1 MRESGTGCCRP
12 GQSPGLLS
20 GGLFLG
26 VIRLSCIFYC
36 PFSPLPLPSSS
47 SFSPYLV
54 YVSHGHYLCVSITRI
69 FERIKGGKV
78 FFFFLTRGFGGI
90 TMKACVCKRRITVLN
105 FHALNCNY
113 LRSTF
118 VLDRREHLVSF
129 IVV

>member
-12 GQSPGLLS
+12 GQSPDLLL
-20 GGLFLG
+20 GCLFLG
-26 VIRLSCIFYC
+26 VIRLSCLFYC

-54 YVSHGHYLCVSITRI
+54 YVSHSHYLCVSMTRI
-69 FERIKGGKV
+69 FERIKDGKV
-78 FFFFLTRGFGGI
+78 FLTRGFGGI
-90 TMKACVCKRRITVLN
+90 TMKARVCKRNITVLN

-129 IVV
+129 IVI